1 MPGFLLLEVPE
12 PLIRSW
18 DVFCRVVDNFG
29 DAGIAW
35 RLARQLVN
43 EQGGAVRLWI
53 DDFAVL
59 HALWP
64 EVDPAAA
71 WQSVAGVEVRR
82 WDGEASSAEPRQV
95 VIDLFGC
102 GIPEPFVAAMARRE
116 PRALWVTVEHL
127 SAEPWVRT
135 HHGLPSPHPRWPI
148 PRYFFFPGFT
158 ADTGGLPAESDL
170 AARRDA
176 FGPEERARFWESL
189 GYAAPPGETTV
200 ISLFAY
206 DHAPLP
212 ALLSSWE
219 EGADTVVLA
228 VPQGAAATAVREW
241 LGAGDP
247 DTGRVINRGRLE
259 VRFVPFLDQRRY
271 DELLWACDCN
281 FVRGED
287 SFVRAQWAAKPM
299 VWHIYR
305 QQEGAHWPKLE
316 AFLDLYTAGMPAAAG
331 RAVRELWRAWNAES
345 GRARLSET
353 WNAFRMHRLALGR
366 HARDWA
372 AELAKVGNMAHRLAQ
387 FCSDRLKS
395 ATF

>member
-1 MPGFLLLEVPE
+1 MPGFLLLQTPE
-12 PLIRSW
+12 PLIHSW

-29 DAGIAW
+29 DAGVAW
-35 RLARQLVN
+35 RLARQLAG
-43 EQGGAVRLWI
+43 EQGGAVRLWV
-53 DDFAVL
+53 DGLPVL
-59 HALWP
+59 NALWP

-71 WQSVAGVEVRR
+71 RQSVAGVEVRR
-82 WDGEASSAEPRQV
+82 WDGEAFSAEPRQV
-95 VIDLFGC
+95 VVDMFGC
-102 GIPEPFVAAMARRE
+102 GIPEPFAAAMAGRE
-116 PRALWVTVEHL
+116 PRALWIIVEHL

-135 HHGLPSPHPRWPI
+135 HHGLPSPHPRWPV

-176 FGPEERARFWESL
+176 FGPAQQARFWESL
-189 GYAAPPGETTV
+189 GYAAPHEEATV
-200 ISLFAY
+200 ISMFAY

-219 EGADTVVLA
+219 EGADAVVLA
-228 VPQGAAATAVREW
+228 VPRGTAARAVEEW
-241 LGAGDP
+241 LGVDP
-247 DTGRVINRGRLE
+247 DARHTASRGKLE
-259 VRFVPFLDQRRY
+259 VRFVPFLDQQHY

-299 VWHIYR
+299 VWQIYR

-316 AFLDLYTAGMPAAAG
+316 AFLDLYAAELPVDAR
-331 RAVRELWRAWNAES
+331 RALRDFWRAWNAKP
-345 GRARLSET
+345 GAPAPGQA
-353 WNAFRMHRLALGR
+353 WNAFWAHRAVLEQQAK
-366 HARDWA
+366 AWA
-372 AELAKVGNMAHRLAQ
+372 AELVKVGDMAHRLAQ

-395 ATF
+395 AAF